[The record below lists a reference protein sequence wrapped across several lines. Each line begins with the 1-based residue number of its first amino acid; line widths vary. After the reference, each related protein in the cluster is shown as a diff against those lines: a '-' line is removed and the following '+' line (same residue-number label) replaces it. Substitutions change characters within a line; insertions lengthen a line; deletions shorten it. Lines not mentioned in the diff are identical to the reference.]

1 MRRALRRLRHW
12 LIRCYVVEIP
22 VSIKVTVR

>member
-12 LIRCYVVEIP
+12 LIRRYVVEIP
-22 VSIKVTVR
+22 VAIEVTVR